1 MTTEVN
7 DLSNSISWKLSDYE
21 VDADRGL
28 LPASDPL
35 DRLPNDFSPWEEIGR
50 ELPKLLMSGRV
61 RSFIQAMPLVD
72 ATGLQDDRERRRAM
86 VILSFLGHA
95 YVWGEKET
103 VSSIPACL
111 ARPWHQLAQMVGRP
125 PVLSYASYAL
135 DNWRRLIPPVRS
147 SSAISHC
154 CKIFSAAKMKSGLL

>member
-21 VDADRGL
+21 VDADRGF

-50 ELPKLLMSGRV
+50 ELPKLLMSDRV
-61 RSFIQAMPLVD
+61 RSFIQTMPLVD

-95 YVWGEKET
+95 YLWGEK
-103 VSSIPACL
+103 
-111 ARPWHQLAQMVGRP
+111 
-125 PVLSYASYAL
+125 
-135 DNWRRLIPPVRS
+135 
-147 SSAISHC
+147 
-154 CKIFSAAKMKSGLL
+154 